1 MLHCCVTVLHSMSQY
16 SLWSHNAAL
25 KCYSS
30 LLWCHILNSVE
41 KVLPCGATVLHCGF
55 TVLHCGVTVLHYG
68 VPLLQCVVTVLQC
81 GIRCSNDVPQ
91 FPIVVSLCSTVV
103 LP

>member
-1 MLHCCVTVLHSMSQY
+1 MLYHDVKLLHY
-16 SLWSHNAAL
+16 S
-25 KCYSS
+25 
-30 LLWCHILNSVE
+30 V
-41 KVLPCGATVLHCGF
+41 KVI
-55 TVLHCGVTVLHYG
+55 HYG